1 MLEDFSTNEL
11 AQMLLLGVAL
21 GYLFHVIYILVKS
34 VKPDD

>member
-1 MLEDFSTNEL
+1 MLEDFTTNEL

-21 GYLFHVIYILVKS
+21 GYLFHVIYIMFMS